1 MNAFQKS
8 IGGAACSPAVSIPQK
23 TAPAQPESAAGESKC
38 PPGWAGRASLQRNG
52 QKRSLGCFD
61 AHKARLHPAVSLH
74 SLAPHGG
81 RAHPEAALT
90 VQSTVHHH
98 FLFGLA
104 VPGHA
109 KHLVFVAL
117 EMPVAARQNVVFE
130 WFHFYPRFRSFAHDV
145 ITKRI
150 IAYFRAAKKAFAG
163 KMRKKARGGCLH
175 CRAANV
181 ILKR

>member
-1 MNAFQKS
+1 MNAFQKAS
-8 IGGAACSPAVSIPQK
+8 AGQPAALLSVYHRKPVLHS
-23 TAPAQPESAAGESKC
+23 
-38 PPGWAGRASLQRNG
+38 
-52 QKRSLGCFD
+52 RSLPQGKTNALPDGPEGHRSAERSGKSLSRFN
-61 AHKARLHPAVSLH
+61 AHKARLHPAVPLH
-74 SLAPHGG
+74 GLTPHGG

-90 VQSTVHHH
+90 VQSAVHHH

-109 KHLVFVAL
+109 QHLVFIAF

-130 WFHFYPRFRSFAHDV
+130 WFHFHPRFRSFVHDV

-150 IAYFRAAKKAFAG
+150 IAYFRAAKKPFAG
-163 KMRKKARGGCLH
+163 KMRKKVCGGCLH
-175 CRAANV
+175 CRAANA